1 MSTIVTR
8 AGKGSPLTH
17 TEVDNNFTNLNT
29 DKIQSGNTVAA
40 LTITSADIN
49 GGTVDG
55 TTIGATTASTGAFTT
70 LSATGVA
77 TVSAGSVSAPAIT
90 TTGDTNTGIF
100 FPAADTIAF
109 TEGGTE
115 SMRIDSSGNVG
126 IGTNSPNANL
136 SFNTVT
142 DTTASDVKKIRLYD
156 DNAGVIYGFGVSTA
170 QLNYRCGTTTD
181 SHVWHAG
188 TTERMRINGSGQ
200 VTAPYQ
206 PAFIATNSSGFHT
219 TNIGSYLDFSANP
232 SLVSSNRSSGY
243 NYSTYLYT
251 APVAGLYQ
259 FYVQVYIASS
269 ATVSWYKNGSAVNFA
284 DTALVMS
291 ATNASGVNIVNG
303 SLIIEL
309 AAGDYVG
316 VQPRTGSNNLYWY
329 GGHSAFY
336 GYLIG

>member
-1 MSTIVTR
+1 MSLILN
-8 AGKGSPLTH
+8 GSTGIS
-17 TEVDNNFTNLNT
+17 D
-29 DKIQSGNTVAA
+29 
-40 LTITSADIN
+40 
-49 GGTVDG
+49 VDG
-55 TTIGATTASTGAFTT
+55 SAAT
-70 LSATGVA
+70 
-77 TVSAGSVSAPAIT
+77 PAIKGT
-90 TTGDTNTGIF
+90 DTNTGIF

-109 TEGGTE
+109 AEGGSE
-115 SMRIDSSGNVG
+115 VMRIDSSGNVG

-156 DNAGVIYGFGVSTA
+156 DNAGVIYGFGVSAA

-181 SHVWHAG
+181 SHVWYAG

-206 PAFIATNSSGFHT
+206 PAFIATNNQAFHT
-219 TNIGSYLDFSANP
+219 TNLGSYLDFNFNP
-232 SLVSSNRSSGY
+232 NLVSSNRSSGY

-259 FYVQVYIASS
+259 FHVSMYLASN
-269 ATVSWYKNGSAVNFA
+269 ATVSWWKNGSEIFWA
-284 DTALVMS
+284 DTAL
-291 ATNASGVNIVNG
+291 ALQAQNGNNINIFNG
-303 SLIIEL
+303 STIIEL

-316 VQPRTGSNNLYWY
+316 IKPRTGTNNIVWY
-329 GGHSAFY
+329 GGHSEFY